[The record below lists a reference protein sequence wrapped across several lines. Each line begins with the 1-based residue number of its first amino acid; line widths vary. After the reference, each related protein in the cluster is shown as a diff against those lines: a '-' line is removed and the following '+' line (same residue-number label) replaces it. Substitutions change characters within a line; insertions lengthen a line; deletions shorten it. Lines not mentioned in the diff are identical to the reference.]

1 MVTLGRAKLSS
12 GVDMQSGVSRLARE
26 LTKSLTKGLLVVNVD
41 VLSTEKDDA
50 SLGNCTPD
58 QYSTIKP

>member
-1 MVTLGRAKLSS
+1 
-12 GVDMQSGVSRLARE
+12 MQSGVSRLARE